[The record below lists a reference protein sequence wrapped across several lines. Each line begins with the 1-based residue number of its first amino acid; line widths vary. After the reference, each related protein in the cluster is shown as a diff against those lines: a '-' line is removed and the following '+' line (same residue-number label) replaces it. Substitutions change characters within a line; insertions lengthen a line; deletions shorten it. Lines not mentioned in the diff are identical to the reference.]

1 MAMIRCPQACR
12 WISQVGNVTF
22 ENRDVTI
29 FSDICSHSDRCG
41 MEDCQYFDNSEE
53 ATRKFIQ
60 AQALS
65 HGTVQDQEKA
75 RHYERMLRVRHGQKM
90 PR

>member
-1 MAMIRCPQACR
+1 
-12 WISQVGNVTF
+12 
-22 ENRDVTI
+22 
-29 FSDICSHSDRCG
+29 